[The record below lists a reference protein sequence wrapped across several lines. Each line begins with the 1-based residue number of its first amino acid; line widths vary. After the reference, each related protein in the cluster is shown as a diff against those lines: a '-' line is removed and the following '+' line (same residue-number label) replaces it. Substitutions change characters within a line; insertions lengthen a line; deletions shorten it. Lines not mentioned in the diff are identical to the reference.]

1 MTLQIAG
8 LDYKNNKTTRRRGFT
23 LMELLIAIAI
33 LGILATVGMGSY
45 FSSFK
50 KGRDARRKADLE
62 QVQRA
67 LEMYYNDHG
76 RYPDSLPWGEQFTVG
91 TTIYM
96 QKLPEDPKSDYD
108 YQYATDTSVETPG
121 SYFKLYACLE
131 NTNDL
136 QIGTPNETV
145 NCGGCEDSCN
155 YGISSPNTIP
165 YEVSSPTIV
174 PTT

>member
-1 MTLQIAG
+1 MLSIS
-8 LDYKNNKTTRRRGFT
+8 RRVNDRGFT

-45 FSSFK
+45 FSSLK
-50 KGRDARRKADLE
+50 KGRDARRKAALE

-76 RYPDSLPWGEQFTVG
+76 RYPDPDSLPWGEQFTDG

-96 QKLPEDPKSDYD
+96 QKLPEDPKSDYT
-108 YQYATDTSVETPG
+108 YQYVTDTAMETAG

-131 NTNDL
+131 NDQDP
-136 QIGTPNETV
+136 QIITPNETV
-145 NCGGCEDSCN
+145 NCGGICGADCN
-155 YGISSPNTIP
+155 YGISSPNTEP
-165 YEVSSPTIV
+165 
-174 PTT
+174 